1 MKKVFFV
8 KRAIAILVF
17 VFGFVVGLSFAVM
30 AIWNNVLVGVLHVGV
45 INFWQALGIFGLAK
59 ILFGGFPGGGRF
71 GGRGPRRWREH
82 MEGGMKEKW
91 MNMSPEEREKFKQ
104 DWKSRCG
111 GWKRPAA
118 AQASSTQT
126 SAAD

>member
-8 KRAIAILVF
+8 KKAIAIIVF
-17 VFGFVVGLSFAVM
+17 VFAFIVGLSFAVM

-59 ILFGGFPGGGRF
+59 ILFGGFPGGGRW
-71 GGRGPRRWREH
+71 GGRGPGRWREH
-82 MEGGMKEKW
+82 MGNGMKEKW

-104 DWKSRCG
+104 EWRGRCS
-111 GWKRPAA
+111 GWGRPSAE
-118 AQASSTQT
+118 QAKTT
-126 SAAD
+126 E